1 MGILYSIPVKVIK
14 NNSTL
19 KCTIPKE
26 IAQKLGI
33 NKNHKIIWILHDDG
47 KIEIKIEEK

>member
-14 NNSTL
+14 NNGTF

-26 IAQKLGI
+26 ISKKIGI
-33 NKNHKIIWILHDDG
+33 TKEHKIVWMLHDDG
-47 KIEIKIEEK
+47 KIEIKIEK

>member
-1 MGILYSIPVKVIK
+1 MGILYSIPVKIIK

-26 IAQKLGI
+26 IAKKLGI
-33 NKNHKIIWILHDDG
+33 NQTHKIVWVLYENG
-47 KIEIKIEEK
+47 KIEIKIEGK